1 MRRSR
6 RAGQKVCVSIA
17 FVVALAACRGP
28 RPVVRP
34 TAPPSRAVLQLRGD
48 IDAILASPALA
59 SGFWG
64 VVVKSLKTDET
75 LYSVNP
81 SKLLMPASNMKIVTL
96 AAAADRL
103 GWDYTYETRVVGLG
117 PIEGGRLS
125 GDLLVV
131 GSGDPSLDD
140 WDGAATRLFGTWAEQ
155 LKAMGV
161 TTIAGG
167 IIGDDNAFDDDG
179 LGFGWEWTDLGAAFA
194 ARTSALQFNEGSAQV
209 VLAPGA
215 SVGDVAMLTVSPA
228 TSSLAVRNLVRT
240 FDSATPPAIERRRL
254 PGQEGIELR
263 GSVPLGG
270 RPVVQNVAV
279 DNPTLSFVAALRT
292 ALVANGI
299 SVVGPAVDIDDLP
312 TTPSPDGATPLL
324 TYRSPPL
331 SELATTLMKLSQN
344 QFAEAFFRTLGAS
357 EGRATANGGRAVAQT
372 ILQGWGVA
380 PGALVQVDGSG
391 LSRYNY
397 VTPESLI
404 AILVH
409 VDRDERLR
417 APFAASLPVAGSDD
431 ALARFRG
438 TAADGK
444 VRAKNGSM
452 TGVRALSG
460 YVTTAGGETL
470 AFSILAN
477 NFEGP
482 AAVITSA
489 TDAVVVKLA
498 EFRR

>member
-1 MRRSR
+1 MRP
-6 RAGQKVCVSIA
+6 Q
-17 FVVALAACRGP
+17 
-28 RPVVRP
+28 
-34 TAPPSRAVLQLRGD
+34 APPSRAVIELRRS

-117 PIEGGRLS
+117 PIDGGRLN

-209 VLAPGA
+209 ILAPGA
-215 SVGDVAMLTVSPA
+215 SVGDIAMLTVSPA

-240 FDSATPPAIERRRL
+240 FDGATTPAIERRRL

-279 DNPTLSFVAALRT
+279 DNPTLSFVAALRA

-312 TTPSPDGATPLL
+312 TAPSPEGATPLL

-357 EGRATANGGRAVAQT
+357 EGRATANGGRAAAQT

-380 PGALVQVDGSG
+380 PGALVQIDGSG

-409 VDRDERLR
+409 IDRDERLR

-444 VRAKNGSM
+444 ARAKNGSM
-452 TGVRALSG
+452 TSVRALSG
-460 YVTTAGGETL
+460 YVTTADGETL